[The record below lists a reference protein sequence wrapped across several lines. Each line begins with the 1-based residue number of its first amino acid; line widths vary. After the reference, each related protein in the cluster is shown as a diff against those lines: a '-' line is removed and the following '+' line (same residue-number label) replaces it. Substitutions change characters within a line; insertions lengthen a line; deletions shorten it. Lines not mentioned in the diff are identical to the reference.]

1 MFDTEKFIML
11 IESNHCL
18 WNIASKDYMD
28 KNVKNT
34 CWYNVAESMYTENW
48 YELSDT
54 QKDENVRELRDKKWK
69 NIKDNYK
76 KSMSEEKNVRSG
88 SAAQKK
94 KPYAFMAALSFLQNC
109 SNKRKTTSS
118 MQEDE
123 IDVCNDDSLAN
134 NSCVDDNA
142 VQCEPSTSSTVKQPS
157 ENSKQNKKKK
167 SNENNGSFQQEL
179 LQFLY
184 RTENSDPDKIM
195 LNSFLPYV
203 KKLNNA
209 QKLDFQLYVLQ
220 FFKNL
225 EVNSNIQVSSQTNQ
239 TNPIIISYNSLAHY
253 YTSPAVTQSF
263 YPSQSTPT
271 NPNTPQLTFPQT
283 KYDYLNY
290 SQNQNY
296 SPNDQE

>member
-11 IESNHCL
+11 IESNPCL

-88 SAAQKK
+88 SATQKK
-94 KPYAFMAALSFLQNC
+94 KTLCFCGGIVVFTEL
-109 SNKRKTTSS
+109 TTSS

-142 VQCEPSTSSTVKQPS
+142 VQCEPLTSSTVKQPS

-225 EVNSNIQVSSQTNQ
+225 EVNSNIQVSSQTN
-239 TNPIIISYNSLAHY
+239 PIITSYNSLAHY

-263 YPSQSTPT
+263 YPSQSAPT

-290 SQNQNY
+290 PQNQNY

>member
-11 IESNHCL
+11 IESNPCL
-18 WNIASKDYMD
+18 WDIASKDYMD

-34 CWYNVAESMYTENW
+34 CWRNVAESMYIGNW
-48 YELSDT
+48 CELSDT
-54 QKDENVRELRDKKWK
+54 QKDEYVKELRDKKWK

-76 KSMSEEKNVRSG
+76 KNISEEKNVRSG

-134 NSCVDDNA
+134 YSCVDGNA
-142 VQCEPSTSSTVKQPS
+142 TECEPSTSSTLKQPS
-157 ENSKQNKKKK
+157 EHSKQSKKKK

-179 LQFLY
+179 LQFLH
-184 RTENSDPDKIM
+184 RTENTDPDKIM

-203 KKLNNA
+203 KKLNNT

-220 FFKNL
+220 YFKNL
-225 EVNSNIQVSSQTNQ
+225 EVNSNIQASSQTNHVI
-239 TNPIIISYNSLAHY
+239 TNPYNSFAQY
-253 YTSPAVTQSF
+253 YNPNAVTQSF
-263 YPSQSTPT
+263 YPSQNAPT
-271 NPNTPQLTFPQT
+271 DPNTPQLTFPQNN
-283 KYDYLNY
+283 YDYLNY
-290 SQNQNY
+290 PHTQNH
-296 SPNDQE
+296 SPNDHE